1 MAGEPFKECFDPNLK
16 VQLWVWY
23 SICLDR
29 LGRIAIFPIEK
40 WRVISRSSVVEERR
54 IRFAQTFDACQ
65 TVRLEIE
72 IFSLRNRE
80 RELYPN
86 FLLATISNK
95 ILRSI
100 FELWETNKFVVEKY
114 WIWFA
119 IKRISASV
127 DRSGK
132 KTCSRRALLIYLLP
146 YDRCDT

>member
-80 RELYPN
+80 RERERES
-86 FLLATISNK
+86 FI
-95 ILRSI
+95 
-100 FELWETNKFVVEKY
+100 
-114 WIWFA
+114 
-119 IKRISASV
+119 RISYWQRYQIKSS
-127 DRSGK
+127 DRSSNCERRINSLLKNIGFDSRSNEFLRVSIDLGK
-132 KTCSRRALLIYLLP
+132 KRAREE
-146 YDRCDT
+146 RC